1 MFISCNRDFQKATV
15 RGKQFLLTGKV
26 AEDVQLTPGCGIIA
40 WGTVI
45 EFEITKLVGMTYTK
59 KVIGLIVTCPGDY
72 KDNFFEKG
80 KTYQAI
86 FSNMNQADFGWLI
99 PNKEL
104 LSKNDLPFDP
114 YVVEIKKKP

>member
-1 MFISCNRDFQKATV
+1 MFINCNQDFQKATV
-15 RGKQFLLTGKV
+15 RGKQFLLTGKIV
-26 AEDVQLTPGCGIIA
+26 EEVQLTPGCGIIA

-45 EFEITKLVGMTYTK
+45 EFEITKLVGMTYTR

-72 KDNFFEKG
+72 EDNFFEKG

-86 FSNMNQADFGWLI
+86 FSNMNQADFEWLI

-104 LSKNDLPFDP
+104 LSKNDLSFDP
-114 YVVEIKKKP
+114 YVVEIKKQP